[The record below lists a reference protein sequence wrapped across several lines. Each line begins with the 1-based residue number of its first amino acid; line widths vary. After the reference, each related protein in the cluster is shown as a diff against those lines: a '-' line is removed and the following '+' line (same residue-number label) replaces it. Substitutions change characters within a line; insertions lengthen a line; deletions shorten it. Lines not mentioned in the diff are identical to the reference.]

1 MSASPRAGLPLNDD
15 IVDRILAFSYSLQD
29 LISAVL
35 TSKAFHDVYKVRPHS
50 IKRKIAWNMIGDAL
64 PTAIRCIRWVDNDK
78 DAFEGG
84 EMLENDCLEG
94 SPIVTNEE
102 LVKLKEMADIVAEL
116 ENVFSRK

>member
-1 MSASPRAGLPLNDD
+1 MNDD
-15 IVDRILAFSYSLQD
+15 IVDRILAFSCSLQD

-50 IKRKIAWNMIGDAL
+50 IKRKVAWNMTGEAL
-64 PTAIRCIRWVDNDK
+64 PTAIRCIRWSGHVK

-102 LVKLKEMADIVAEL
+102 VIKLKEMADVVVEL
-116 ENVFSRK
+116 KNVFSRK